1 MLPLPLTTLIR
12 QLRAAGF
19 PLDPGREMQL
29 RRVVHERGAEYVGR
43 FGEMKYLLAPFVA
56 SRPEEQRN
64 FYAFWDRYVADLER
78 EWAGED
84 DSNMASD
91 VSAPAGWRWLLLPLL
106 AVLAY
111 GAYRYVNP
119 NPPPLRGERYDIK
132 IGLPGAAPDSIYEE
146 YIRLTEGDTLRLLN
160 KTRGRLLGADSSGFR
175 WRVEDLETASVL
187 FASRAE
193 YSSDNFHLEMARP
206 LVQGE
211 SLRAIL
217 AGDHLGLKAGKS
229 ADTLLFIVQ
238 CASPPAKPEIKVA
251 DGIIEVN
258 AMHAFAVL
266 NPEQGVVY
274 NWDIGQQGL
283 QGASVETDF
292 SREGRY
298 NVSVRAIRD
307 GLENIDL
314 CYSLSTTEV
323 QVVEKGHDLPLLAS
337 VPLVKDVRRTFAN
350 RSSGYKW
357 GKWLLIGLILGPLLW
372 WKHRRETETRREKT
386 DEEIAE
392 AYPIFDQGPYNVPYR
407 SRNDQI
413 SVPADFYRIADQLRV
428 REEAEAR
435 VFDGAATIEATV
447 NSGGFPTWRERS
459 LHRPADYLVLV
470 THNDEFNQ
478 QDLLLRRLTDFLSA
492 REAAITVYYHEGQF
506 EHFWNKDYPKGWS
519 PDRLYDR
526 YQQFRLLILG
536 NAHGLV
542 DNYASHEPRLRPDK
556 AKWLNGW
563 ARRLVLTTE
572 PSADWT
578 AQEVLLHR
586 HALLYP
592 ITLRGLNEGIRMLNE
607 TEEYEPHDFVK
618 WRALHQRTNPEPS
631 ARYRKWETV
640 SDHEDYLSHDPE
652 LMRWLRGLAV
662 SGNPDWNLTIA
673 IGRALDIE
681 VTHDR
686 LLQLSRIPWLAG
698 NRPDHDLRFALLER
712 SSSTDEAAARGAVIK
727 ELELVE
733 DSVKGSFAQTE
744 WQTNLAVHQLY
755 LAPASAPQ
763 KASLREMIRAGL
775 FTSDQLRELELA
787 AERKERPADYGMTKG
802 SPPPPAPGSLD
813 RLLAKDERDWWDT
826 EPGRRFIGTL
836 VLATGLVLFVLSQLT
851 PERELA
857 EGKTAPWWADVSV
870 VDDAALEANNEAV
883 TLWENTDASIREEE
897 GAVSIPNATAFGNIK
912 SKLKEAWDLREGG
925 YPQAA
930 ANRWKTSLNQEG
942 YRLNAAYLDL
952 AADKEVAFR
961 DLLEEEETIA
971 WAGTMPDELSP
982 TLEHQH
988 GLALLGL
995 YLTLNEKYPLGE
1007 FPPTGRNQLEKQFP
1021 DISWQ
1026 SSALTGLISAEG
1038 KLPDG
1043 QEVSDLRTERDSLFA
1058 DAEGTLRLIE
1068 QVTNGLY
1075 FDSLTLVMPVN
1086 LRTMVAEIEEG
1097 AAVQDT
1103 TEPPAPVESPQDE
1116 ELEPQP
1122 VSVPDPNQGTDEQ
1135 EDNTN
1140 EKLTRILKRY
1150 ETYRYNQG
1158 LTFGSNRVQDQ
1169 LARLEE
1175 FNNLI
1180 RYYIDKAGYMVID
1193 ENILSSG
1200 LGGRIFGGLGGRLF
1214 SGEGN
1219 EQGGLILLADPEA
1232 DSSYL
1237 SYPNLERLDKY
1248 TYVLIVVSTY
1258 NFDPS
1263 QQVNG
1268 GNLKASAERL
1278 KKYFSSLGAEVMMLS
1293 DPTQAELMDGVNG
1306 IDPSLFSQAIVILN
1320 LQQST
1325 GSGSI
1330 LLGGKDDPVEE
1341 FSVAAISEMQA
1352 AIEKMDH
1359 ALLVTNMLNIGD
1371 VSAVGTEPSRR
1382 LIEMTS
1388 SELLTLIQ
1396 KSGDRSAANYA
1407 QAIVRQADVVVN
1419 QNNGLISDMA
1429 RRSGG
1434 RNGNDE
1440 LLYPDNTS
1448 AVEFNFLKGSSGYA
1462 VETQVGE
1469 LADLLK
1475 VYYRSLKV
1483 PDATRRISLLRRR
1496 FNTQAVGKLTWSEA
1510 TFTNLTVAEAI
1521 PVLGEINKDTRTAER
1536 AYLLA
1541 LAESLNLAAGE

>member
-1 MLPLPLTTLIR
+1 
-12 QLRAAGF
+12 
-19 PLDPGREMQL
+19 
-29 RRVVHERGAEYVGR
+29 
-43 FGEMKYLLAPFVA
+43 
-56 SRPEEQRN
+56 
-64 FYAFWDRYVADLER
+64 
-78 EWAGED
+78 
-84 DSNMASD
+84 
-91 VSAPAGWRWLLLPLL
+91 
-106 AVLAY
+106 
-111 GAYRYVNP
+111 
-119 NPPPLRGERYDIK
+119 
-132 IGLPGAAPDSIYEE
+132 
-146 YIRLTEGDTLRLLN
+146 
-160 KTRGRLLGADSSGFR
+160 
-175 WRVEDLETASVL
+175 
-187 FASRAE
+187 
-193 YSSDNFHLEMARP
+193 
-206 LVQGE
+206 
-211 SLRAIL
+211 
-217 AGDHLGLKAGKS
+217 
-229 ADTLLFIVQ
+229 
-238 CASPPAKPEIKVA
+238 
-251 DGIIEVN
+251 
-258 AMHAFAVL
+258 
-266 NPEQGVVY
+266 
-274 NWDIGQQGL
+274 
-283 QGASVETDF
+283 
-292 SREGRY
+292 
-298 NVSVRAIRD
+298 
-307 GLENIDL
+307 
-314 CYSLSTTEV
+314 
-323 QVVEKGHDLPLLAS
+323 
-337 VPLVKDVRRTFAN
+337 
-350 RSSGYKW
+350 
-357 GKWLLIGLILGPLLW
+357 
-372 WKHRRETETRREKT
+372 
-386 DEEIAE
+386 
-392 AYPIFDQGPYNVPYR
+392 
-407 SRNDQI
+407 
-413 SVPADFYRIADQLRV
+413 
-428 REEAEAR
+428 
-435 VFDGAATIEATV
+435 
-447 NSGGFPTWRERS
+447 
-459 LHRPADYLVLV
+459 
-470 THNDEFNQ
+470 
-478 QDLLLRRLTDFLSA
+478 
-492 REAAITVYYHEGQF
+492 
-506 EHFWNKDYPKGWS
+506 
-519 PDRLYDR
+519 
-526 YQQFRLLILG
+526 
-536 NAHGLV
+536 
-542 DNYASHEPRLRPDK
+542 
-556 AKWLNGW
+556 
-563 ARRLVLTTE
+563 
-572 PSADWT
+572 
-578 AQEVLLHR
+578 
-586 HALLYP
+586 
-592 ITLRGLNEGIRMLNE
+592 
-607 TEEYEPHDFVK
+607 
-618 WRALHQRTNPEPS
+618 
-631 ARYRKWETV
+631 V

-836 VLATGLVLFVLSQLT
+836 VLATGVLLFVLSQLT

-925 YPQAA
+925 YPQA
-930 ANRWKTSLNQEG
+930 
-942 YRLNAAYLDL
+942 
-952 AADKEVAFR
+952 
-961 DLLEEEETIA
+961 
-971 WAGTMPDELSP
+971 
-982 TLEHQH
+982 
-988 GLALLGL
+988 
-995 YLTLNEKYPLGE
+995 
-1007 FPPTGRNQLEKQFP
+1007 
-1021 DISWQ
+1021 
-1026 SSALTGLISAEG
+1026 
-1038 KLPDG
+1038 
-1043 QEVSDLRTERDSLFA
+1043 
-1058 DAEGTLRLIE
+1058 TLRLIE